1 MAFKYPEKFGAVAV
15 LEPAIEAA
23 FHWVDLTE
31 SDTFYREDI
40 YPTIFGDPIDP
51 VYWEANHPT
60 AIANADP
67 RSLDNLNIYFE
78 VGDVDDLKLY

>member
-51 VYWEANHPT
+51 RVLGSKSSYGHRKC
-60 AIANADP
+60 
-67 RSLDNLNIYFE
+67 RSALI
-78 VGDVDDLKLY
+78 G